1 MKVIRPGDVGEPVRD
16 VQHRLIALGHRID
29 PTELDGSFGPTTQAA
44 IRAFQ
49 QQRGL
54 PTDGLVGT
62 ATWGELVE
70 AGWRLGDRTLYLR
83 SPSFRGDDVRDLQ
96 RRLNALGFDTGRED
110 GIFGERTGTAVV
122 EFQRNMAVAADGV
135 VGLDTVRSLER
146 LRPTLEGPSRAVV
159 REDEAVRHMEGS
171 LDGSTIAIDPGGR
184 PSDPAEPGPDG
195 RTEHEVTMRLAAALA
210 DELGRR
216 GSRPLIVRVGNEDP
230 PDPLRAERANRAGA
244 AACVSIRLGGPE
256 RSSGAACIFYG
267 TPTTHSPAGRR
278 LAELILSELVDL
290 GLRDAGTY
298 PMALPIL
305 RETQMPAVQVEPF
318 GWDDPDRSRLDD
330 PGFPTALVRA
340 VVSGLEGLFRVRE
353 VPEPS
358 RARRPAP

>member
-1 MKVIRPGDVGEPVRD
+1 M
-16 VQHRLIALGHRID
+16 
-29 PTELDGSFGPTTQAA
+29 GS
-44 IRAFQ
+44 
-49 QQRGL
+49 
-54 PTDGLVGT
+54 
-62 ATWGELVE
+62 
-70 AGWRLGDRTLYLR
+70 
-83 SPSFRGDDVRDLQ
+83 SPSDPG
-96 RRLNALGFDTGRED
+96 RRSSSSNGTWPWWPTAWSASTGCAPSSASD
-110 GIFGERTGTAVV
+110 
-122 EFQRNMAVAADGV
+122 
-135 VGLDTVRSLER
+135 
-146 LRPTLEGPSRAVV
+146 PPSR
-159 REDEAVRHMEGS
+159 G
-171 LDGSTIAIDPGGR
+171 
-184 PSDPAEPGPDG
+184 PAEPGPDG

-256 RSSGAACIFYG
+256 RSSGAACVFYG

-330 PGFPTALVRA
+330 PGFPTAFAGA
-340 VVSGLEGLFRVRE
+340 VVWGLEGLFR
-353 VPEPS
+353 
-358 RARRPAP
+358 